1 MKEDKVSMNFIKSN
15 VGLGE
20 VLRKMFGLLMVYS
33 MQYLM
38 DQTNLMSLVA
48 KMLKMTLK
56 MLKI

>member
-20 VLRKMFGLLMVYS
+20 VLRKMFGHLMVYS

-38 DQTNLMSLVA
+38 DQTNSMSLVA